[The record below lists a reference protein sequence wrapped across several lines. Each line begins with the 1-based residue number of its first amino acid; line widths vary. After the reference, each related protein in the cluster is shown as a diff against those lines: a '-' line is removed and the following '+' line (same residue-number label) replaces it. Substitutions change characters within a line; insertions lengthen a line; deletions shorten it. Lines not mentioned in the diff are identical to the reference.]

1 MDSTATDFG
10 GVSQR
15 RPTIPGLNLSRCQRA
30 YFGLPRVCAREI
42 LREIRRHMPFRQ
54 TIAAKIFGLAI
65 ILLLL
70 TIALAGFLLYEVTRT
85 TQDLT
90 VVANFDVPLTQS
102 LARLHEFGLR
112 RRLAFERWFGALNAA
127 EPNREIVAEATEN
140 YALFTR
146 KLTDEFST
154 ARRIIDAYPENAP
167 GSHTLAE
174 VETLLDQIQPAY
186 KTLNN
191 RQREVLDMQRAGQHD
206 KANEQLNLLNDLQ
219 GTVQNQRESVNSKMA
234 AWSDAATKATE
245 QRERR
250 VFWLTIAATTS
261 TVLLGLAV
269 AALITNRLSR
279 PVRSL
284 ALAMRDVQEGN
295 LNIQLPVSS
304 TDEVGRL
311 TDSFNFFVQEL
322 RSKER
327 MKQTFGKYIDPRI
340 LEHVL
345 AQPGAE
351 AATGGRRDM
360 TVSFADLVG
369 FTSLSERLTP
379 LVMVTLLNRHFG
391 LQALAV
397 QEHLGVVDKF
407 VGDSIVAF
415 WGPPFVKS
423 EEHAVL
429 ACRAAQAQLLA
440 LDKLRRELPDITGL
454 RRDAPTVDL
463 CIGICTGEVV
473 VGNIGSE
480 NTRSYTVVGDTVNLA
495 ARLERANRV
504 YGTRILVG
512 ESTVQAIGSE
522 FEIREIDTISV
533 KGKTETTRVFEVM
546 SMAGQLSEESVRL
559 RDRYDQAR
567 RMYLGQDWDRAET
580 TFHECLQIRPNDG
593 PSRVLLE
600 RIQFLRR
607 NPPGKDWNGVW
618 HLREK

>member
-1 MDSTATDFG
+1 
-10 GVSQR
+10 
-15 RPTIPGLNLSRCQRA
+15 
-30 YFGLPRVCAREI
+30 
-42 LREIRRHMPFRQ
+42 MPFRQ

-85 TQDLT
+85 KQDLT

-102 LARLHEFGLR
+102 LARLDEFGLR

-146 KLTDEFST
+146 KLTDEFSG
-154 ARRIIDAYPENAP
+154 ARRIIDAYPKNAP

-186 KTLNN
+186 KTINN

-206 KANEQLNLLNDLQ
+206 KANQQLNLLNDLQ

-284 ALAMRDVQEGN
+284 ALAMRDVQGGN

-351 AATGGRRDM
+351 AATGGRRNM

-379 LVMVTLLNRHFG
+379 LLMVTLLNRHFG

-407 VGDSIVAF
+407 VGDSVVAF

-423 EEHAVL
+423 EEHAGL

-440 LDKLRRELPDITGL
+440 LDKLRRELPEITGL
-454 RRDAPTVDL
+454 RRDAPAVDL

-504 YGTRILVG
+504 YGTRILVS

-522 FEIREIDTISV
+522 FEIREIDTIAV

-546 SMAGQLSEESVRL
+546 SIAGQLSEESVRL
-559 RDRYDQAR
+559 RERYDQAR
-567 RMYLGQDWDRAET
+567 RMYLGQGWDRAET
-580 TFHECLQIRPNDG
+580 IFHECLQIRPNDG
-593 PSRVLLE
+593 PSCVLLE

-607 NPPGKDWNGVW
+607 NPPGKDWNGDW

>member
-1 MDSTATDFG
+1 M
-10 GVSQR
+10 
-15 RPTIPGLNLSRCQRA
+15 
-30 YFGLPRVCAREI
+30 REI
-42 LREIRRHMPFRQ
+42 LREILRHMPFRQ

-70 TIALAGFLLYEVTRT
+70 TIALARFLLYEVTRT
-85 TQDLT
+85 KQDLT

-154 ARRIIDAYPENAP
+154 ARRIIDAYPKNAP

-186 KTLNN
+186 KTINN
-191 RQREVLDMQRAGQHD
+191 RQREVLDMQRSGQHD

-234 AWSDAATKATE
+234 AWSGSAAKATE

-284 ALAMRDVQEGN
+284 ANAMRDVQGGN
-295 LNIQLPVSS
+295 LNIELPVSS
-304 TDEVGRL
+304 RDEVGRL
-311 TDSFNFFVQEL
+311 TDSFNFFVKEL

-327 MKQTFGKYIDPRI
+327 LKQTFGKYIDPRI

-345 AQPGAE
+345 AQPGSE
-351 AATGGRRDM
+351 AVGSGRREM
-360 TVSFADLVG
+360 TVLFADLVG
-369 FTSLSERLTP
+369 FTGLSERLTP
-379 LVMVTLLNRHFG
+379 LLMVTLLNRHFG

-397 QEHLGVVDKF
+397 QEHHGVVDKF
-407 VGDSIVAF
+407 IGDSVMAF
-415 WGPPFVKS
+415 WGQPFVKP

-429 ACRAAQAQLLA
+429 ACRAAQAQLAA
-440 LDKLRRELPDITGL
+440 LDTLRRELPDITGL
-454 RRDAPTVDL
+454 RRDAPVIDL
-463 CIGICTGEVV
+463 GIGICTGEVV

-480 NTRSYTVVGDTVNLA
+480 NTRSYTVIGDTANLA

-504 YGTRILVG
+504 YRTQILIG
-512 ESTVQAIGSE
+512 ESTARAIGSR
-522 FEIREIDTISV
+522 FEMREIDTIFV
-533 KGKTETTRVFEVM
+533 KGKIETTRVFELM
-546 SMAGQLSEESVRL
+546 SAAGQLSGELVRL
-559 RDRYDQAR
+559 RERYDAAR
-567 RMYLGQDWDRAET
+567 RSYLAQDWDTAEA
-580 TFHECLQIRPNDG
+580 TFRECLEIRPKDG
-593 PSRVLLE
+593 PSRVFLE
-600 RIQFLRR
+600 RVQALRR

-618 HLREK
+618 QLVEK

>member
-1 MDSTATDFG
+1 
-10 GVSQR
+10 
-15 RPTIPGLNLSRCQRA
+15 
-30 YFGLPRVCAREI
+30 
-42 LREIRRHMPFRQ
+42 MPFRQ

-85 TQDLT
+85 KQDLT

-112 RRLAFERWFGALNAA
+112 RRLAFERWFGALNADQ
-127 EPNREIVAEATEN
+127 PNREIVAEASEN

-146 KLTDEFST
+146 KLTDEFSS
-154 ARRIIDAYPENAP
+154 ARRIIEAYPRNGP

-186 KTLNN
+186 KTINN
-191 RQREVLDMQRAGQHD
+191 RQREVLDMQGSGQHD

-234 AWSDAATKATE
+234 AWSGSATKATE

-250 VFWLTIAATTS
+250 VFWLAIAATTS

-284 ALAMRDVQEGN
+284 AIAMRDVQGGN
-295 LNIQLPVSS
+295 LNVELPVSS

-311 TDSFNFFVQEL
+311 TDSFNFFVKEL

-327 MKQTFGKYIDPRI
+327 LKQTFGKYIDPRI

-345 AQPGAE
+345 AQSGAE
-351 AATGGRRDM
+351 AAGGGRREM
-360 TVSFADLVG
+360 TVLFADLVG
-369 FTSLSERLTP
+369 FTGLSERLTP
-379 LVMVTLLNRHFG
+379 LLMVTLLNRHFG

-397 QEHLGVVDKF
+397 QEHHGVVDKF
-407 VGDSIVAF
+407 IGDSVMAF
-415 WGPPFVKS
+415 WGPPFVKP

-429 ACRAAQAQLLA
+429 ACRAAQAQLAA
-440 LDKLRRELPDITGL
+440 LDTLRRELPDITGL
-454 RRDAPTVDL
+454 RRDAPAIDL
-463 CIGICTGEVV
+463 GIGICTGEVV

-480 NTRSYTVVGDTVNLA
+480 NTRSYTVIGDTANLA

-504 YGTRILVG
+504 YGTRVLVA
-512 ESTVQAIGSE
+512 ESTAQAVSSR
-522 FEIREIDTISV
+522 FEMREIDVIFV
-533 KGKTETTRVFEVM
+533 KGKIETTRVFELM
-546 SMAGQLSEESVRL
+546 SAVGELSEELARL
-559 RDRYDQAR
+559 RERYDAAR
-567 RMYLGQDWDRAET
+567 RSYLAQDWDTAEA
-580 TFHECLQIRPNDG
+580 TFRECVKIRPNDG
-593 PSRVLLE
+593 PSRVFLE
-600 RIQFLRR
+600 RVQALRR
-607 NPPGKDWNGVW
+607 NPPGKNWNGVW
-618 HLREK
+618 QLVEK

>member
-1 MDSTATDFG
+1 MRAGDS
-10 GVSQR
+10 
-15 RPTIPGLNLSRCQRA
+15 C
-30 YFGLPRVCAREI
+30 
-42 LREIRRHMPFRQ
+42 EIRRHMPFRQ

-85 TQDLT
+85 KQDLT

-154 ARRIIDAYPENAP
+154 ARSIIDAYPKNAP

-186 KTLNN
+186 KTINN

-234 AWSDAATKATE
+234 AWSGSAAKATE

-284 ALAMRDVQEGN
+284 ANAMRDVQGGN
-295 LNIQLPVSS
+295 LNIELPVSS
-304 TDEVGRL
+304 SDEVGRL
-311 TDSFNFFVQEL
+311 TDSFNFFVKEL

-327 MKQTFGKYIDPRI
+327 LKQTFGKYIDPRI

-351 AATGGRRDM
+351 AVGSGRREM
-360 TVSFADLVG
+360 TVLFADLVG
-369 FTSLSERLTP
+369 FTGLSERLTP
-379 LVMVTLLNRHFG
+379 LLMVTLLNRHFG

-397 QEHLGVVDKF
+397 QEHHGVVDKF
-407 VGDSIVAF
+407 IGDSIMAF
-415 WGPPFVKS
+415 WGQPFVKP

-429 ACRAAQAQLLA
+429 ACRAAQAQLAA
-440 LDKLRRELPDITGL
+440 LDTLRRELPDITGL
-454 RRDAPTVDL
+454 RRDAPVIDL
-463 CIGICTGEVV
+463 GIGICTGEVV

-480 NTRSYTVVGDTVNLA
+480 NTRSYTVIGDTANLA

-504 YGTRILVG
+504 YGTQILIG
-512 ESTVQAIGSE
+512 ESTARAIGSR
-522 FEIREIDTISV
+522 FEIREIDTIFV
-533 KGKTETTRVFEVM
+533 KGKIETTRVFELM
-546 SMAGQLSEESVRL
+546 SAAGQLSGELVRL
-559 RDRYDQAR
+559 RERYDAAR
-567 RMYLGQDWDRAET
+567 RSYLAQDWDTAEA
-580 TFHECLQIRPNDG
+580 TFRECLEIRPKDG
-593 PSRVLLE
+593 PSRVFLE
-600 RIQFLRR
+600 RVQALRR

-618 HLREK
+618 QLVEK

>member
-1 MDSTATDFG
+1 
-10 GVSQR
+10 V
-15 RPTIPGLNLSRCQRA
+15 
-30 YFGLPRVCAREI
+30 REI
-42 LREIRRHMPFRQ
+42 LREILRHMPFRQ

-85 TQDLT
+85 KQDLT

-154 ARRIIDAYPENAP
+154 ARHIIDAYPRNGP

-186 KTLNN
+186 KTINN

-234 AWSDAATKATE
+234 AWSGSAAKATE

-284 ALAMRDVQEGN
+284 ASAMRDVQQGN
-295 LNIQLPVSS
+295 LNIELPVSS
-304 TDEVGRL
+304 HDEVGRL
-311 TDSFNFFVQEL
+311 TDSFNFFVKEL

-327 MKQTFGKYIDPRI
+327 LKQTFGKYIDPRI

-345 AQPGAE
+345 AQPGPE
-351 AATGGRRDM
+351 AVGSGRREM
-360 TVSFADLVG
+360 TVLFADLVG
-369 FTSLSERLTP
+369 FTGLSERLTP
-379 LVMVTLLNRHFG
+379 LLMVTLLNRHFG

-397 QEHLGVVDKF
+397 QEHHGVVDKF
-407 VGDSIVAF
+407 IGDSIMAF
-415 WGPPFVKS
+415 WGQPFVKP

-429 ACRAAQAQLLA
+429 ACRAAQAQLAA
-440 LDKLRRELPDITGL
+440 LETLRRELPDITGL
-454 RRDAPTVDL
+454 RRDAPVIDL
-463 CIGICTGEVV
+463 GIGICTGEVV

-480 NTRSYTVVGDTVNLA
+480 NTRSYTVIGDTANLA

-504 YGTRILVG
+504 YGTQILLG
-512 ESTVQAIGSE
+512 ESTARAIGSR
-522 FEIREIDTISV
+522 FEMREIDTIFV
-533 KGKTETTRVFEVM
+533 KGKIETTRVFELM
-546 SMAGQLSEESVRL
+546 SAAGQLSGELVRL
-559 RDRYDQAR
+559 RERYDAAR
-567 RMYLGQDWDRAET
+567 RSYLAQDWDTAEA
-580 TFHECLQIRPNDG
+580 TFRECLEIWPKDG
-593 PSRVLLE
+593 PSRVFLE
-600 RIQFLRR
+600 RVQALRR
-607 NPPGKDWNGVW
+607 NPPSKDWNGVW
-618 HLREK
+618 QLVEK

>member
-1 MDSTATDFG
+1 
-10 GVSQR
+10 
-15 RPTIPGLNLSRCQRA
+15 
-30 YFGLPRVCAREI
+30 
-42 LREIRRHMPFRQ
+42 MPFRQ

-85 TQDLT
+85 KQDLT

-112 RRLAFERWFGALNAA
+112 RRLAFERWFGALNAF

-154 ARRIIDAYPENAP
+154 ARRIIEAYPRNGP

-191 RQREVLDMQRAGQHD
+191 RQHEVLDIQLAGQHD
-206 KANEQLNLLNDLQ
+206 KANQQLNLLNDLQ
-219 GTVQNQRESVNSKMA
+219 RTVQNQRESVNSKMA
-234 AWSDAATKATE
+234 AWSGSATKAAE

-261 TVLLGLAV
+261 TVLLGMTV
-269 AALITNRLSR
+269 AALITSRLSR

-284 ALAMRDVQEGN
+284 AAAMRDVQQGN
-295 LNIQLPVSS
+295 LNIQLPVGS

-311 TDSFNFFVQEL
+311 TDSFNFFVKEL
-322 RSKER
+322 RSKEQ

-351 AATGGRRDM
+351 TVAGGRRDM
-360 TVSFADLVG
+360 TVLFADLIG

-379 LVMVTLLNRHFG
+379 LLMVTLLNRHFG

-397 QEHLGVVDKF
+397 QEHHGVVDKF
-407 VGDSIVAF
+407 VGDSVMAF
-415 WGPPFVKS
+415 WRPPFVKT
-423 EEHAVL
+423 EQHALL
-429 ACRAAQAQLLA
+429 ACRAAHAQLVA
-440 LDKLRRELPDITGL
+440 LDTLRRELPDITGL
-454 RRDAPTVDL
+454 RRDLPSIDL

-480 NTRSYTVVGDTVNLA
+480 NTRSYTVIGDTVNLT

-504 YGTRILVG
+504 YGTQILIG
-512 ESTVQAIGSE
+512 ETTAQAIGSQ

-533 KGKTETTRVFEVM
+533 KGKTETTRIFELM
-546 SMAGQLSEESVRL
+546 SAAGQLSEELARL
-559 RDRYDQAR
+559 RERYQQAWKT
-567 RMYLGQDWDRAET
+567 YLAQEWDLAEAS
-580 TFHECLQIRPNDG
+580 FGECLQIRPNDG
-593 PSRVLLE
+593 PSRVFLE
-600 RIQFLRR
+600 RIQVFRR
-607 NPPGKDWNGVW
+607 NPPGKDWDGVW
-618 HLREK
+618 QLIEK

>member
-1 MDSTATDFG
+1 
-10 GVSQR
+10 
-15 RPTIPGLNLSRCQRA
+15 
-30 YFGLPRVCAREI
+30 
-42 LREIRRHMPFRQ
+42 MPFRQ

-85 TQDLT
+85 KQDLT

-112 RRLAFERWFGALNAA
+112 RRLAFERWFGALNADQ
-127 EPNREIVAEATEN
+127 PNREVVAEASEN
-140 YALFTR
+140 YDLFTR

-154 ARRIIDAYPENAP
+154 ARRIIEAYPRNGP
-167 GSHTLAE
+167 GSHTLGE

-186 KTLNN
+186 KTISN
-191 RQREVLDMQRAGQHD
+191 RQREVLDMQRSGQHD

-219 GTVQNQRESVNSKMA
+219 GTIQNQRETVNSKMA
-234 AWSDAATKATE
+234 AWSGSATKATE

-250 VFWLTIAATTS
+250 VFWLAIAATTS

-284 ALAMRDVQEGN
+284 AIAMRDVQRGN
-295 LNIQLPVSS
+295 LNVELPVSS

-311 TDSFNFFVQEL
+311 TDSFNFFVREL

-327 MKQTFGKYIDPRI
+327 LKQTFGKYIDPRI

-345 AQPGAE
+345 AQSGAE
-351 AATGGRRDM
+351 AAGGGRREM
-360 TVSFADLVG
+360 TVLFADLVG
-369 FTSLSERLTP
+369 FTGLSERLTP
-379 LVMVTLLNRHFG
+379 LLMVTLLNRHFG

-397 QEHLGVVDKF
+397 QEHHGVVDKF
-407 VGDSIVAF
+407 IGDSVMAF
-415 WGPPFVKS
+415 WGQPFVKP

-429 ACRAAQAQLLA
+429 ACRAAQAQLAA
-440 LDKLRRELPDITGL
+440 LDTLRRELPDITGL
-454 RRDAPTVDL
+454 RRDAPSIDL
-463 CIGICTGEVV
+463 GIGICTGEVV

-480 NTRSYTVVGDTVNLA
+480 NTRSYTVIGDTANLA

-504 YGTRILVG
+504 YGTHILVA
-512 ESTVQAIGSE
+512 ESTAQAASSR
-522 FEIREIDTISV
+522 FEMREIDVIFV
-533 KGKTETTRVFEVM
+533 KGKIETTRVFELM
-546 SMAGQLSEESVRL
+546 SAAGELSEELARL
-559 RDRYDQAR
+559 RERYDTAR
-567 RMYLGQDWDRAET
+567 RSYLAQDWETAEA
-580 TFHECLQIRPNDG
+580 TFRECLKIRPNDG
-593 PSRVLLE
+593 SSRLFVE
-600 RIQFLRR
+600 RVQALRR

-618 HLREK
+618 QLVEK

>member
-1 MDSTATDFG
+1 
-10 GVSQR
+10 
-15 RPTIPGLNLSRCQRA
+15 
-30 YFGLPRVCAREI
+30 
-42 LREIRRHMPFRQ
+42 MPFRQ

-85 TQDLT
+85 KQDLT
-90 VVANFDVPLTQS
+90 IVANFDVPLTQS

-127 EPNREIVAEATEN
+127 EPNGEIVAEATDN

-154 ARRIIDAYPENAP
+154 ARRIIEAYPKNAP

-186 KTLNN
+186 KTINN
-191 RQREVLDMQRAGQHD
+191 RQREVLDMQLAGQHE

-234 AWSDAATKATE
+234 AWSDSAAKATE

-284 ALAMRDVQEGN
+284 ATAMRDVQGGN
-295 LNIQLPVSS
+295 LNIELPVSS

-311 TDSFNFFVQEL
+311 TDSFNFFVKEL
-322 RSKER
+322 RSKQR
-327 MKQTFGKYIDPRI
+327 LKQTFGKYIDPRI

-345 AQPGAE
+345 AQPDAE
-351 AATGGRRDM
+351 AVASGRREM
-360 TVSFADLVG
+360 TVLFADLVG
-369 FTSLSERLTP
+369 FTGLSERLTP
-379 LVMVTLLNRHFG
+379 LLMVTLLNRHFG

-397 QEHLGVVDKF
+397 QEHHGVVDKF
-407 VGDSIVAF
+407 IGDSVMAF
-415 WGPPFVKS
+415 WGPPFVKP

-429 ACRAAQAQLLA
+429 ACRAAQAQLAA
-440 LDKLRRELPDITGL
+440 LDTLRRELPDITGL
-454 RRDAPTVDL
+454 RRDAPVIDL
-463 CIGICTGEVV
+463 GIGICTGEVV

-480 NTRSYTVVGDTVNLA
+480 NTRSYTVIGDTANLA
-495 ARLERANRV
+495 ARLETANRV
-504 YGTRILVG
+504 YGTHILVA
-512 ESTVQAIGSE
+512 ESTAQAVGSQ
-522 FEIREIDTISV
+522 FEMREIDTIFV
-533 KGKTETTRVFEVM
+533 KGKIETTRVFELM
-546 SMAGQLSEESVRL
+546 SAAGQLPEELVRL
-559 RDRYDQAR
+559 RERYDAAR
-567 RMYLGQDWDRAET
+567 RSYLAQDWDTAEA
-580 TFHECLQIRPNDG
+580 TFRECLQIRPNDG
-593 PSRVLLE
+593 PSRVFLD
-600 RIQFLRR
+600 RVQVLRR
-607 NPPGKDWNGVW
+607 DPPGKNWNGVW
-618 HLREK
+618 QLVEK

>member
-1 MDSTATDFG
+1 
-10 GVSQR
+10 
-15 RPTIPGLNLSRCQRA
+15 
-30 YFGLPRVCAREI
+30 
-42 LREIRRHMPFRQ
+42 MPFRQ

-85 TQDLT
+85 KQDLT
-90 VVANFDVPLTQS
+90 IVANFDVPLTQS

-127 EPNREIVAEATEN
+127 EPNGEIVAEATDN

-154 ARRIIDAYPENAP
+154 ARRIIEAYPKNAP
-167 GSHTLAE
+167 GSHTLTE

-186 KTLNN
+186 KTINN
-191 RQREVLDMQRAGQHD
+191 RQREVLDMQLAGQHE

-234 AWSDAATKATE
+234 AWSDSAAKATE

-284 ALAMRDVQEGN
+284 ATAMRDVQGGN
-295 LNIQLPVSS
+295 LNIELPVSS

-311 TDSFNFFVQEL
+311 TDSFNFFVKEL
-322 RSKER
+322 RSKQR
-327 MKQTFGKYIDPRI
+327 LKQTFGKYIDPRI

-345 AQPGAE
+345 AQPDAE
-351 AATGGRRDM
+351 AVASGRREM
-360 TVSFADLVG
+360 TVLFADLVG
-369 FTSLSERLTP
+369 FTGLSERLTP
-379 LVMVTLLNRHFG
+379 LLMVTLLNRHFG

-397 QEHLGVVDKF
+397 QEHHGVVDKF
-407 VGDSIVAF
+407 IGDSVMAF
-415 WGPPFVKS
+415 WGPPFVKP

-429 ACRAAQAQLLA
+429 ACRAAQAQLAA
-440 LDKLRRELPDITGL
+440 LDTLRRELPDITGL
-454 RRDAPTVDL
+454 RRDAPVIDL
-463 CIGICTGEVV
+463 GIGICTGEVV

-480 NTRSYTVVGDTVNLA
+480 NTRSYTVIGDTANLA
-495 ARLERANRV
+495 ARLETANRV
-504 YGTRILVG
+504 YGTHILVA
-512 ESTVQAIGSE
+512 ESTAQAVGSQ
-522 FEIREIDTISV
+522 FEMREIDTIFV
-533 KGKTETTRVFEVM
+533 KGKIETTRVFELM
-546 SMAGQLSEESVRL
+546 SAAGQLPEELVRL
-559 RDRYDQAR
+559 RERYDAAR
-567 RMYLGQDWDRAET
+567 RSYLAQDWDTAEA
-580 TFHECLQIRPNDG
+580 TFRECLQIRPNDG
-593 PSRVLLE
+593 PSRVFLE
-600 RIQFLRR
+600 RFQALRLH
-607 NPPGKDWNGVW
+607 PPGKNWNGVW
-618 HLREK
+618 QLVEK

>member
-1 MDSTATDFG
+1 
-10 GVSQR
+10 
-15 RPTIPGLNLSRCQRA
+15 
-30 YFGLPRVCAREI
+30 
-42 LREIRRHMPFRQ
+42 MPFRQ

-85 TQDLT
+85 KQDLT

-127 EPNREIVAEATEN
+127 EPNPEIVAEATEN

-154 ARRIIDAYPENAP
+154 ARRIVDAYPKNAP

-186 KTLNN
+186 KTINN

-219 GTVQNQRESVNSKMA
+219 GTVQNQRELVNSKMA

-284 ALAMRDVQEGN
+284 ALAMRDVQGGN

-351 AATGGRRDM
+351 AATGGRRNM

-379 LVMVTLLNRHFG
+379 LLMVTLLNRHFG

-397 QEHLGVVDKF
+397 QEHHGVVDKF

-415 WGPPFVKS
+415 WGPPFVKP
-423 EEHAVL
+423 EEHAGL

-454 RRDAPTVDL
+454 RRDAPAVDL
-463 CIGICTGEVV
+463 CVGICTGEVV

-512 ESTVQAIGSE
+512 ESTVQALGSE

-546 SMAGQLSEESVRL
+546 SMAGHLSEESVRL
-559 RDRYDQAR
+559 RERYDQAR

-580 TFHECLQIRPNDG
+580 IFHECLQIRPNDG
-593 PSRVLLE
+593 PSCVLLE

>member
-1 MDSTATDFG
+1 
-10 GVSQR
+10 
-15 RPTIPGLNLSRCQRA
+15 
-30 YFGLPRVCAREI
+30 
-42 LREIRRHMPFRQ
+42 MPFRQ

-85 TQDLT
+85 KQELT

-146 KLTDEFST
+146 KLTDEFLT
-154 ARRIIDAYPENAP
+154 AQRIMEAYPRNGP
-167 GSHTLAE
+167 GSQTLAE

-186 KTLNN
+186 KTISN
-191 RQREVLDMQRAGQHD
+191 RQREVLDMQLAGQHD
-206 KANEQLNLLNDLQ
+206 KANQQLNLLNDLQ
-219 GTVQNQRESVNSKMA
+219 STVQNQREAVNSKMA
-234 AWSDAATKATE
+234 AWSGSAAKSTE

-284 ALAMRDVQEGN
+284 ASAMRDVQQGN
-295 LNIQLPVSS
+295 LNIELPVNS

-311 TDSFNFFVQEL
+311 TDSFNFFVKEL

-327 MKQTFGKYIDPRI
+327 LKQTFGKYIDPRI

-351 AATGGRRDM
+351 GVASGRREM
-360 TVSFADLVG
+360 TVLFTDLVG
-369 FTSLSERLTP
+369 FTGLSERLTP
-379 LVMVTLLNRHFG
+379 LLMVRLLNRHFG

-397 QEHLGVVDKF
+397 QEHHGVVDKF
-407 VGDSIVAF
+407 IGDSVMAF
-415 WGPPFVKS
+415 WGQPFVKP

-429 ACRAAQAQLLA
+429 ACRAAQAQLAA
-440 LDKLRRELPDITGL
+440 LDTLRRELPDITGL
-454 RRDAPTVDL
+454 RRDAPVIDL
-463 CIGICTGEVV
+463 GIGICTGEVV

-480 NTRSYTVVGDTVNLA
+480 NTRSYTVIGDTANLA

-504 YGTRILVG
+504 YGTHVLVA
-512 ESTVQAIGSE
+512 ESTAQAVGSQ
-522 FEIREIDTISV
+522 FQMREIDTIFV
-533 KGKTETTRVFEVM
+533 KGKIETTRVFELM
-546 SMAGQLSEESVRL
+546 SAAGELSEELIRL
-559 RDRYDQAR
+559 RDCYDAAR
-567 RMYLGQDWDRAET
+567 RSYLAHDWDTAEA
-580 TFHECLQIRPNDG
+580 TFRECLKIRPNDG
-593 PSRVLLE
+593 PSRVFLE
-600 RIQFLRR
+600 RVQALRR
-607 NPPGKDWNGVW
+607 NPLGKDWNGVW
-618 HLREK
+618 QLVEK

>member
-1 MDSTATDFG
+1 
-10 GVSQR
+10 
-15 RPTIPGLNLSRCQRA
+15 
-30 YFGLPRVCAREI
+30 
-42 LREIRRHMPFRQ
+42 MPFRQ

-85 TQDLT
+85 KQDLT

-154 ARRIIDAYPENAP
+154 ARRIIDAYPKNAP

-186 KTLNN
+186 KTINN
-191 RQREVLDMQRAGQHD
+191 RQRELLDIQRAGQHD

-234 AWSDAATKATE
+234 AWSGSAAKATE

-284 ALAMRDVQEGN
+284 ANAMRDVQGGN
-295 LNIQLPVSS
+295 LNIELPVSS
-304 TDEVGRL
+304 SDEVGRL
-311 TDSFNFFVQEL
+311 TDSFNFFVKEL

-327 MKQTFGKYIDPRI
+327 LKQTFGKYIDPRI

-351 AATGGRRDM
+351 AVGSGRREM
-360 TVSFADLVG
+360 TVLFADLVG
-369 FTSLSERLTP
+369 FTGLSERLTP
-379 LVMVTLLNRHFG
+379 LLMVTLLNRHFG

-397 QEHLGVVDKF
+397 QEHHGVVDKF
-407 VGDSIVAF
+407 IGDSIMAF
-415 WGPPFVKS
+415 WGQPFVKP

-429 ACRAAQAQLLA
+429 ACRAAQAQLAA
-440 LDKLRRELPDITGL
+440 LDTLRRELPDITGL
-454 RRDAPTVDL
+454 RRDAPVIDL
-463 CIGICTGEVV
+463 GIGICTGEVV

-480 NTRSYTVVGDTVNLA
+480 NTRSYTVIGDTANLA

-504 YGTRILVG
+504 YGTQILLG
-512 ESTVQAIGSE
+512 ESTARAIGSR
-522 FEIREIDTISV
+522 FEIREIDTIFV
-533 KGKTETTRVFEVM
+533 KGKIETTRVFELM
-546 SMAGQLSEESVRL
+546 SAAGQLSGELVRL
-559 RDRYDQAR
+559 RERYDAAR
-567 RMYLGQDWDRAET
+567 RSYLAQDWDTAEA
-580 TFHECLQIRPNDG
+580 TFRECLEIRPKDG
-593 PSRVLLE
+593 PSRVFLE
-600 RIQFLRR
+600 RVQAVRR
-607 NPPGKDWNGVW
+607 NPPRKDWNGVW
-618 HLREK
+618 QLVEK

>member
-1 MDSTATDFG
+1 MPNS
-10 GVSQR
+10 
-15 RPTIPGLNLSRCQRA
+15 
-30 YFGLPRVCAREI
+30 
-42 LREIRRHMPFRQ
+42 RHMPFRQ

-85 TQDLT
+85 KQDLT

-127 EPNREIVAEATEN
+127 EPNGEIVAEATDN

-154 ARRIIDAYPENAP
+154 ARRIIEAYPKNAP

-186 KTLNN
+186 KTINN
-191 RQREVLDMQRAGQHD
+191 RQREVLDMQLAGQHE

-234 AWSDAATKATE
+234 AWSDSAAKATE

-284 ALAMRDVQEGN
+284 ATAMRDVQGGN
-295 LNIQLPVSS
+295 LNIELPVSS

-311 TDSFNFFVQEL
+311 TDSFNFFVKEL

-327 MKQTFGKYIDPRI
+327 LKQTFGKYIDPRI

-351 AATGGRRDM
+351 AVASGRREM
-360 TVSFADLVG
+360 TVLFADLVG
-369 FTSLSERLTP
+369 FTGLSERLTP
-379 LVMVTLLNRHFG
+379 LLMVTLLNRHFG

-397 QEHLGVVDKF
+397 QEHHGVVDKF
-407 VGDSIVAF
+407 IGDSVMAF
-415 WGPPFVKS
+415 WGPPFVKPD
-423 EEHAVL
+423 EHAVL
-429 ACRAAQAQLLA
+429 ACRAAQAQLAA
-440 LDKLRRELPDITGL
+440 LDTLRQELPDITGL
-454 RRDAPTVDL
+454 RRDAPVIDL
-463 CIGICTGEVV
+463 GIGICTGEVV

-480 NTRSYTVVGDTVNLA
+480 NTRSYTAIGDTANLA

-504 YGTRILVG
+504 YGTHVLLA
-512 ESTVQAIGSE
+512 ESTARAVSSR
-522 FEIREIDTISV
+522 FEIREIDTIFV
-533 KGKTETTRVFEVM
+533 KGKIETTRVYELL
-546 SMAGQLSEESVRL
+546 SAAGELSEELVRL
-559 RDRYDQAR
+559 REKYDAAR
-567 RMYLGQDWDRAET
+567 RSYLAQDWDPAQA
-580 TFHECLQIRPNDG
+580 TFRECLQIRPDDG
-593 PSRVLLE
+593 PSRVFLE
-600 RIQFLRR
+600 RVQALRR
-607 NPPGKDWNGVW
+607 NPPDKNWNGVW
-618 HLREK
+618 QLVEK